1 MTQTDATPES
11 VPDAPRRPTA
21 AAPRRRWGR
30 IVVMVIG
37 IPLLVLGAG
46 YAAYQVFKPHFYHGT
61 VMQAP
66 TRAPDMEGLVFAD
79 GTAVDMGDFRGDV
92 VLIYFGYTHC
102 PDVCPTTLNKAARA
116 LEQVGDDDR
125 VHVMM
130 VSVDPARDDLA
141 SLGQYVTSFGE
152 GFLGATGE
160 MSDIE
165 RVATEYGVF
174 FARGDDTDG
183 GYDVDHTAS
192 LLGID
197 TDGRLR
203 IVWPTTVEVD
213 DLAAD
218 LDELL

>member
-1 MTQTDATPES
+1 MTQTDPTFQR
-11 VPDAPRRPTA
+11 VDGAPSDS
-21 AAPRRRWGR
+21 APSAPKRTWVR

-37 IPLLVLGAG
+37 IPLLVVGAG
-46 YAAYQVFKPHFYHGT
+46 YIAYQIFKPHIYHGT

-66 TRAPDMEGLVFAD
+66 SRAPDMDGLVFAD
-79 GTAVDMGDFRGDV
+79 GTPVDIADFRGDV

-116 LEQVGDDDR
+116 LEQVGADDR

-130 VSVDPARDDLA
+130 VSVDPERDDLE
-141 SLGQYVTSFGE
+141 SLGEYVTSFGDD
-152 GFLGATGE
+152 FLGATGE
-160 MSDIE
+160 LSDIE

-174 FARGDDTDG
+174 FARGDDTAT

-203 IVWPTTVEVD
+203 LVWPTAVSVD

-218 LDELL
+218 VNELL

>member
-1 MTQTDATPES
+1 MTQTDPTSQPVGEPE
-11 VPDAPRRPTA
+11 PEGDGTRKKRRL
-21 AAPRRRWGR
+21 GR
-30 IVVMVIG
+30 IVVLVLG
-37 IPLLVLGAG
+37 IPLLVIGAG
-46 YAAYQVFKPHFYHGT
+46 FVAYQIFKPHIYHGT

-66 TRAPDMEGLVFAD
+66 TRAPSMEGLMFAD
-79 GTAVDMGDFRGDV
+79 GSPVEMEEFRGDV

-130 VSVDPARDDLA
+130 VSVDPARDDLD
-141 SLGQYVTSFGE
+141 SLGGYVTSFDP

-160 MSDIE
+160 QADLE

-174 FARGDDTDG
+174 FARGDDTEDG
-183 GYDVDHTAS
+183 YNVDHTAS

-203 IVWPTTVEVD
+203 LVWPTAVTVD

-218 LDELL
+218 VNELL

>member
-1 MTQTDATPES
+1 MTQTDPAPQPVDTP
-11 VPDAPRRPTA
+11 APPGKKRT
-21 AAPRRRWGR
+21 WGR
-30 IVVMVIG
+30 IVVMLIG

-46 YAAYQVFKPHFYHGT
+46 YVAYQIFKPHIYHGT

-66 TRAPDMEGLVFAD
+66 TRAPEMEGLVFAD
-79 GTAVDMGDFRGDV
+79 GTPVDMGDFRGDV

-102 PDVCPTTLNKAARA
+102 PDVCPTTLNKAALARD
-116 LEQVGDDDR
+116 QVGDDDR

-130 VSVDPARDDLA
+130 VSVDPERDDLE
-141 SLGQYVTSFGE
+141 SLGEYVTSFGDD
-152 GFLGATGE
+152 FLGATGDI
-160 MSDIE
+160 SDIE

-174 FARGDDTDG
+174 FARGDDTDT

-203 IVWPTTVEVD
+203 IVWPTAVTVD

-218 LDELL
+218 IDELL